1 MDSYKKFARKF
12 YLYLDKAPVDV
23 NYYIIKEEEIKNIIK
38 ECNFKEFAFGEEYEL
53 FKDKFLKVMED
64 VIKDEYYDRKS
75 LDVLCLASL
84 LKSVFINFT
93 SYQIKLFSSLCD
105 ESIEKEIII
114 NTIYTIEQF
123 VNTKFESI
131 LNSYIEESSNN
142 LLFKILLD
150 DIKVKS
156 LESNKKELEIHYS
169 IDCKVG
175 ENTLNKKFIATKEL
189 KTNDIIVKDDK
200 LRMLN
205 KAIKLINTKIEALK
219 VKRTDIDR
227 SIDILSKLSKVTTND
242 LYSISLLDNLV
253 RMLKE
258 YRKIMIELDD
268 KESNFESV
276 LSMILESTKLIIDI
290 DMNYI
295 HIEAPYDKRT
305 IEVTIEGE
313 SNDLNFKGE

>member
-12 YLYLDKAPVDV
+12 YLYLDKVPVVDG
-23 NYYIIKEEEIKNIIK
+23 YYSIKEEEIKEIIK
-38 ECNFKEFAFGEEYEL
+38 ECGFEEFKIGKEYEI
-53 FKDKFLKVMED
+53 FKGKFLKVMED
-64 VIKDEYYDRKS
+64 VIKDEYYDKKN

-93 SYQIKLFSSLCD
+93 SYQIKLFNSLCD
-105 ESIEKEIII
+105 ENIEKEMLI
-114 NTIYTIEQF
+114 NTICTIEQF

-156 LESNKKELEIHYS
+156 LEANKKELEVHYS

-175 ENTLNKKFIATKEL
+175 ENTLNKKFTATKEL

-205 KAIKLINTKIEALK
+205 KAIKLINTKIDSLK
-219 VKRTDIDR
+219 VKRNDIDR
-227 SIDILSKLSKVTTND
+227 PFDILAKLSKVTTND

-258 YRKIMIELDD
+258 YRKVMIELDD
-268 KESNFESV
+268 RDSNFNSV
-276 LSMILESTKLIIDI
+276 LSMILESTKLSIDI

-295 HIEAPYDKRT
+295 HITAPYDKRT
-305 IEVTIEGE
+305 IEVIIEGE
-313 SNDLNFKGE
+313 SNELNFKGE

>member
-12 YLYLDKAPVDV
+12 YLYLDKVPVDV
-23 NYYIIKEEEIKNIIK
+23 NYYSIKEEEVKNIIK
-38 ECNFKEFAFGEEYEL
+38 ECGFEEFKFGEEYEI
-53 FKDKFLKVMED
+53 FKDKFLKVMKD
-64 VIKDEYYDRKS
+64 VIVDEYYDRKNF
-75 LDVLCLASL
+75 DVLCLASL

-93 SYQIKLFSSLCD
+93 TYQVKLFSSLCD
-105 ESIEKEIII
+105 EDIEKEMLI

-123 VNTKFESI
+123 MSTKFESI
-131 LNSYIEESSNN
+131 LDSYIAESSNS

-156 LESNKKELEIHYS
+156 LEFNKKELEIHYS

-175 ENTLNKKFIATKEL
+175 ENTLNKKFTATKEL
-189 KTNDIIVKDDK
+189 KTNDIIVKDDR

-205 KAIKLINTKIEALK
+205 KAIKLINTKIESLK
-219 VKRTDIDR
+219 VKRNDIDR
-227 SIDILSKLSKVTTND
+227 PFDILTKLSKVTTND

-268 KESNFESV
+268 KDSNFESV
-276 LSMILESTKLIIDI
+276 LSMILESTKLSIDI

-313 SNDLNFKGE
+313 SNELNFKGE